1 MTDEMDPLIWDQ
13 EFDRSRCCS
22 KLAKYPQAIYSDD
35 CAIDWNVKNLEE
47 CTCDRGVPD
56 QQLRL
61 FVYKRPPE
69 NDLPFN

>member
-47 CTCDRGVPD
+47 CT
-56 QQLRL
+56 
-61 FVYKRPPE
+61 
-69 NDLPFN
+69 